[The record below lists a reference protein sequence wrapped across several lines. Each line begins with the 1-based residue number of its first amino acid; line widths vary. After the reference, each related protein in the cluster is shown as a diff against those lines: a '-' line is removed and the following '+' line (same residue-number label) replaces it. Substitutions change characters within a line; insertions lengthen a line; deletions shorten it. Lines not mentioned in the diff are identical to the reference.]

1 MSYYLAQS
9 LKDLRSE
16 VDAAHPGRDK
26 ASDGWIGDASHSARP
41 SDHNPSWS
49 DGGVVRAIDIDVS
62 NIDVN
67 RLMGLLKKDNRVNYF
82 IYNRSIYGASKF
94 AKRAYNGTNPH
105 VKHIH
110 VSIKH
115 SKSAE
120 RGGAWGYSKGAVK
133 PVQSKPAPSKP
144 KPSTKPAKGTNSKAD
159 NVAIQ
164 KALTAMGIKV
174 GVADGVDGPMMKRGV
189 KQYQKAH
196 GLVQDGHWGSVTQA
210 KFEEVSAVQKA
221 LVSEGYSKQT
231 VDGYYGAQTKA
242 NVKDYQ
248 KRVGLVAD
256 GDAGPITRKKLGV

>member
-26 ASDGWIGDASHSARP
+26 ASDGWIGDPSHQARK
-41 SDHNPSWS
+41 SDHNPDYA

-67 RLMGLLKKDNRVNYF
+67 RLMALLKKDSRVNYF
-82 IYNRSIYGASKF
+82 IHNRSIYGASKF
-94 AKRAYNGTNPH
+94 AKRMYTGDNPH

-115 SKSAE
+115 TKSAE
-120 RGGAWGYSKGAVK
+120 KGGAWGYGKSA
-133 PVQSKPAPSKP
+133 PTKPAPSKP

-174 GVADGVDGPMMKRGV
+174 GVADGVDGSMMKRGV

-242 NVKDYQ
+242 NVRDYQ

>member
-26 ASDGWIGDASHSARP
+26 SSDGWIGDASHSARP
-41 SDHNPSWS
+41 SDHNPDYKS
-49 DGGVVRAIDIDVS
+49 GGVVRAIDIDVS

-67 RLMGLLKKDNRVNYF
+67 RLMAILKKDSRVNFF
-82 IYNRSIYGASKF
+82 IYNRSIYGASQF
-94 AKRAYNGTNPH
+94 VKRHYEGTNPH

-115 SKSAE
+115 TKVAE
-120 RGGAWGYSKGAVK
+120 RGGAWGYSAGAVK
-133 PVQSKPAPSKP
+133 PVASKP
-144 KPSTKPAKGTNSKAD
+144 KPKPDTKPAKDTNSKAD

-174 GVADGVDGPMMKRGV
+174 GVADGVDGAMMKRGV
-189 KQYQKAH
+189 KQFQKAH

-210 KFEEVSAVQKA
+210 KFKEVSAVQKA

-256 GDAGPITRKKLGV
+256 GNAGPITLKKLGVK